1 MKKKY
6 GLALEGGGAKGS
18 YQIGAYLGL
27 IEMGFEFEAVAG
39 TSIGAING
47 AFIASGEVDKCIN
60 LWTNQS
66 LKEPVRT
73 ESMAIMPEIKEDA
86 DFLTTLKELVKVMHK
101 GTIPLTPLKEL
112 VYNGL
117 DEKKIRNSKTKFGLV
132 TVNVTDKRGEELFA
146 ADIPKGQLLDYII
159 ASSYLPVFKMEPLN
173 GKYFLDGGFYNKI
186 PYSMIE
192 SLGLTPVI
200 IRVNPKDYRD
210 GKFPQNAIIIE
221 PREKVNSTLNF
232 DSEKADKL
240 INLGF
245 YDAMRVVKKLIGK
258 DYYFEPITEHEALTI
273 FKKHLFK
280 YFEKN
285 KSDYKYSSTYRI
297 FFEEYLPKAAS
308 DLSLGSDYT
317 VVDVL
322 VSIVEESAKK
332 NGVERFAVHNITDIT
347 DTMNVDDFLTTS
359 FRQNVINKIKE
370 FRNL

>member
-27 IEMGFEFEAVAG
+27 KEMGFEFEAVAG

-47 AFIASGEVDKCIN
+47 AFIASGEVEKCVKI
-60 LWTNQS
+60 WTNQA

-73 ESMAIMPEIKEDA
+73 DSMSIMPEIKEDA

-101 GTIPLTPLKEL
+101 GTIPLTPLREL

-117 DEKKIRNSKTKFGLV
+117 DERKIRNSKMKFGLV
-132 TVNVTDKRGEELFA
+132 TVNVTDKKGEELFSE
-146 ADIPKGQLLDYII
+146 DISNGQLLDYII
-159 ASSYLPVFKMEPLN
+159 ASAYLPVFKMEPLN

-192 SLGLTPVI
+192 SLDLTPVI

-210 GKFPQNAIIIE
+210 GKFPKNSIVIE

-245 YDAMRVVKKLIGK
+245 YDAIKVVKKLIGK
-258 DYYFEPITEHEALTI
+258 EYYFESITENEAFTI
-273 FKKHLFK
+273 FKKHLFR

-285 KSDYKYSSTYRI
+285 KSEYKNSSIYRI

-308 DLSLGSDYT
+308 DLSLDSNYT
-317 VVDVL
+317 ITDVL
-322 VSIVEESAKK
+322 VAIVEEAAKK
-332 NGVERFAVHNITDIT
+332 YKIERFAVHSLHDVTEQ
-347 DTMNVDDFLTTS
+347 MNVDDFLTTS
-359 FRQNVINKIKE
+359 FTEAALNKIKE
-370 FRNL
+370 YRNS